1 MQFYIY
7 ENGAMVEKKANLQA
21 ISEDVKDETLD
32 TASVQLFFDENADG
46 YAPRTLCKMVY
57 NDSSVESGK
66 RSNYYFIATDNVA
79 IQTLSPRT
87 YKHTLTLVQTTRKLS
102 HYVLPNM
109 VISKP
114 RESVVSTY
122 FANENVLNPLYYRPD
137 YYDSEPS
144 GIKGYQGFMARSYY
158 VVSNTDVY
166 VNHFKDTPYWAECV
180 ALSSHTS
187 VAKARIKVY
196 FTAMKC
202 TATTTSGTT
211 KLSATPIKLCRDI
224 ACPSWLTPYLYV
236 YWSKD
241 NINFAENDS
250 DITKVQIAK
259 VKLSDVTW
267 TDDYGYIDLDE
278 AQLELLNSHTDGYV
292 ACELISEATGDIP
305 SELYDSD
312 TKEYYIAVYS
322 RLFTDVSEF
331 TDNNI
336 QAIWSNVSLELSYQ
350 SITLYDTLQ
359 RIIDRQRCKNATT
372 KTSPL
377 FYLPTSGSDYETL
390 INTESPEFSFSNL
403 TVFEAVSQVLETIDA
418 LPRFDCDDSGK
429 LTLVLD
435 YFASTGTKIGS
446 GTKFTSYKS
455 NITEQKRDNG
465 ILTNFQKAEAICHFP
480 CKANSGKPVYA
491 RANVSSYGLPTLSDF
506 VLAVD
511 KPIKYIK
518 HLWVRMAMTF
528 KVYYNLG
535 DTYSWGGKVWHYDD
549 CETYLPIDLNS
560 FIFDENVYSSALSQV
575 KEYPHDYTCNVRLQM
590 NCLHFKQG
598 SKYIEI
604 GNKASDSWNKVF
616 SMFSKCCEASKYRFY
631 GNRSINYDF
640 NRTLDDLSYSHPWA
654 YSIATPSD
662 FDFANIWFSCEYVS
676 DISGRLE
683 IQSPFPKESGQF
695 ISSTSSSSPDLG
707 KLGLNMLGIAL
718 KSGEPTMTC
727 SQMLTKWENR
737 IKVGDIFAKNNEK
750 WIATKASYTLLGADS
765 NSETIKGTI
774 EFTKN
779 FNGLSKR
786 IAIDQSKRLYNID
799 RSISDLCEV
808 NITNYFY
815 VEPKP
820 NNDTAFV
827 EDDGDLI
834 GFDMKRFAF
843 MVMRAFVADET
854 RYYNVSYALLS
865 SPAIDNGSRYIPL
878 SVYGSGN
885 CLCFE
890 AKYSDPISCG
900 IQMTASK
907 NDTDNLWWVTYAS
920 KVMDSYYYNGSDVK
934 YCDDEGYSDTFTIS
948 YHANIGTMTDFPTT
962 FPNCNGMT
970 NGLLCGEIKNLK
982 FNKQPNE
989 IFGLNYEIAFLSR
1002 YHRRHNEV
1010 FFGRAFFDTWNELK
1024 QRKTTSLRY
1033 YFSSKLAD
1041 IYGYSSTK
1049 GKGQF
1054 FDNVGVTCEYTRGKG
1069 GNFSFAYSLPYI
1081 PTISSALRLYSFAV
1095 CDQDDNILIACN
1107 CHEPKC
1113 FIIFT
1118 KGKAIVNIPSL
1129 HFFAKQERL

>member
-66 RSNYYFIATDNVA
+66 RSNYYFVATDNVA

-122 FANENVLNPLYYRPD
+122 FANENSLNPLYYKDGYVDDP
-137 YYDSEPS
+137 PS
-144 GIKGYQGFMARSYY
+144 GINAFNGFISRFCWSPDKSHLPPDPIYTY
-158 VVSNTDVY
+158 LRDDS
-166 VNHFKDTPYWAECV
+166 PYWAECV
-180 ALSSHTS
+180 ALSSHTKA
-187 VAKARIKVY
+187 VKARIKV
-196 FTAMKC
+196 FFSAIKHTSS
-202 TATTTSGTT
+202 TTM
-211 KLSATPIKLCRDI
+211 IKLCRDI
-224 ACPSWLTPYLYV
+224 ACPSWLTPYLCV

-241 NINFAENDS
+241 NINGQRQDG

-259 VKLSDVTW
+259 VKLSSVTW
-267 TDDYGYIDLDE
+267 ADDYGYIDLNE
-278 AQLELLNSHTDGYV
+278 TQLELLNSHTDGYV
-292 ACELISEATGDIP
+292 ACELISEATGNIP
-305 SELYDSD
+305 SELYDESEG
-312 TKEYYIAVYS
+312 KYYKSAYS

-331 TDNNI
+331 INNNI
-336 QAIWSNVSLELSYQ
+336 QTIWSNVSLELSYQ

-359 RIIDRQRCKNATT
+359 RIIDRQQCKNATT

-418 LPRFDCDDSGK
+418 LPRFDCNDSGK
-429 LTLVLD
+429 LTLALD
-435 YFASTGTKIGS
+435 YFASTGTQIGS

-465 ILTNFQKAEAICHFP
+465 ILTNFQKAEALCHFP

-491 RANVSSYGLPTLSDF
+491 RANVSSYGLPSLSDF

-518 HLWVRMAMTF
+518 HLWVKMGIRVAI
-528 KVYYNLG
+528 VYQMG
-535 DTYSWGGKVWHYDD
+535 TYSRGDVRWGTKE
-549 CETYLPIDLNS
+549 ETIYIPIDLSS
-560 FIFDENVYSSALSQV
+560 FIFDESTYSSALSQV
-575 KEYPHDYTCNVRLQM
+575 KTYPNKYTYNVRLQM

-598 SKYIEI
+598 NKYIEI
-604 GNKASDSWNKVF
+604 GNKASSEWNKVF
-616 SMFSKCCEASKYRFY
+616 SMFSKCCEVSAYRFI
-631 GNRSINYDF
+631 GDRSINYD
-640 NRTLDDLSYSHPWA
+640 LDLIDVDNNKPML
-654 YSIATPSD
+654 YSIIAPSD

-707 KLGLNMLGIAL
+707 KLGLNMLGMAL

-737 IKVGDIFAKNNEK
+737 IKVGDIFAKNNER

-865 SPAIDNGSRYIPL
+865 SPTIDNGNRYIPL

-962 FPNCNGMT
+962 FPNCDGMT
-970 NGLLCGEIKNLK
+970 NGLICGEIKNLE

-1049 GKGQF
+1049 GKGQY
-1054 FDNVGVTCEYTRGKG
+1054 FDNVGVACEYTKGKG

-1081 PTISSALRLYSFAV
+1081 STISSALRLYSFAV